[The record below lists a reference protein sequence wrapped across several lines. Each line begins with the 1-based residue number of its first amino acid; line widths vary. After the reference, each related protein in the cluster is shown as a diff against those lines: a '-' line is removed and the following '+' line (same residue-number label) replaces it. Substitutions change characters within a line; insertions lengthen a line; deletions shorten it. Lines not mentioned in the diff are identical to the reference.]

1 MALGKWIHNRETLMQ
16 SVFSIEDVRT
26 AFPTLSPQVVR
37 NGLSRMAKAGKILS
51 VHRGVYVILPAK
63 YERRGTVPPS
73 FYMDSLMKR
82 LGRSYYFGLLSAARY
97 WGASHQLPMAET
109 VVTTRPDMSA
119 SAHRNP
125 LVKWLYRS
133 AIPERFVVEAK
144 GEYDRVK
151 YSTSEL
157 TALDLVQF
165 AQSAG
170 GLSRVASVLC
180 ELVEKLDFAGTADS
194 GLFSMTT
201 IPTIQRLGHVLEYTV
216 EAANCANALYE
227 ELLKFSRKSL
237 KTVLLAPG
245 SKPLDMDRRNI
256 GRWHVLANF
265 EIEIDEL

>member
-37 NGLSRMAKAGKILS
+37 NGLSRMAKARKILS

-125 LVKWLYRS
+125 LFVSDWPSRLPRR
-133 AIPERFVVEAK
+133 RFILLA
-144 GEYDRVK
+144 
-151 YSTSEL
+151 T
-157 TALDLVQF
+157 
-165 AQSAG
+165 
-170 GLSRVASVLC
+170 
-180 ELVEKLDFAGTADS
+180 
-194 GLFSMTT
+194 
-201 IPTIQRLGHVLEYTV
+201 QRLTTGTMVSSQMRRALMTGPRR
-216 EAANCANALYE
+216 CARRR
-227 ELLKFSRKSL
+227 RKSASISSICG
-237 KTVLLAPG
+237 T
-245 SKPLDMDRRNI
+245 
-256 GRWHVLANF
+256 
-265 EIEIDEL
+265 